1 MTSSRHVS
9 PWIAAAFVLL
19 ACWPAVAAQYW
30 ELVPAKDP
38 NVAIGTYTVVGGVTS
53 PDGVNFT
60 LKNNSTTQP
69 LALTLIAKTSGG
81 RLHLSAFKEDGQSFL
96 DKDTDENGL
105 LTIKFRTGD
114 TIDFK
119 VTGPAGAAYQLSLW
133 RGPAISLPPPDS
145 VATMDEVTGRAESA
159 GAAPVKGTSNAAAP
173 PAIAGNSNL
182 LIYIL
187 LAGIMVALIV
197 IAFLIYR
204 GQQLRGKP

>member
-1 MTSSRHVS
+1 MTFSRHVS
-9 PWIAAAFVLL
+9 LWIAAALVLL
-19 ACWPAVAAQYW
+19 VCGPAAATQYW
-30 ELVPAKDP
+30 ELVPVRDP
-38 NVAIGTYTVVGGVTS
+38 NVAIGSHTVVGGKTS

-60 LKNNSTTQP
+60 LKNNSTAQP
-69 LALTLIAKTSGG
+69 LALTLIAVTSGA

-96 DKDTDENGL
+96 DKDTDEKGL
-105 LTIKFRTGD
+105 LKIKFRTGD

-119 VTGPAGAAYQLSLW
+119 VTGPAGTTYQLSLW
-133 RGPAISLPPPDS
+133 RGPAISLPPPDP

-159 GAAPVKGTSNAAAP
+159 GAAPVKGTSNATAP
-173 PAIAGNSNL
+173 LPVTGNSNV